1 MAHPLLDDLAMRRAT
16 SRPPSRP
23 RQPLRRLTCCLLI
36 ATLAVPPAA
45 TGAARSAPSAEAAIS
60 SARSLAS
67 SLGLRAGSELVAR
80 HHFTNAQGRTVV
92 HADQTFQ
99 GRRVWGAQAI
109 IHAEAWGGTSVLP
122 QGLLPDAQPVGQ
134 PALTDRRATDIALKS
149 FAAAPG
155 ARVKTSSELVVFPGR
170 YMGEVRLKLDPRT
183 GRYGLDRQASALT
196 VAPKDDYVWAYEVR
210 ALTRNKVDGLKD
222 MRYVVDARTGAILRS
237 DTGIKPLQSPNP
249 PALKDS
255 DVPVKGTGQ
264 SQYSGTVPLD
274 TVRRADGTF
283 ALIDRTR
290 ASKYNP
296 FLHDWYWDMYG
307 NLIPDEDG
315 KPIANVALQT
325 LTEMH
330 EADPWAPLI
339 SDHWFTG
346 NPANEWGDGRQYAK
360 WPYGT
365 EASANGQTAAV
376 DAHFGMA
383 VTWDFYKNVFGRDG
397 IDGIGTAPI
406 SEVHALSFM
415 NGLYYDNAYWSDGVF
430 GMFYSDGS
438 HGVNVDPFTGHK
450 LAGDPN
456 GFLSLTS
463 LDIIGHEMTHGVT
476 SHTAGLAYE
485 NESGGLN
492 EASSDILGKMVEAY
506 ANRLPGTDDRIP
518 LEGADWLVGSKV
530 SPIGAALRSMK
541 HPSMDGLSAD
551 SWYAGIR
558 YLDVHYSSGPMNR
571 AFYFLSQGA
580 SATVGDEGHS
590 AYLPGGMSG
599 IGNDHAARIWYKT
612 LTEYLTWDADYASA
626 RAGAIEAATALYGAG
641 SPDVAAVRNAFAA
654 INVGEAEGQAPRVRI
669 DMPVVHAPG
678 TPLNPWGTGYF
689 ARMPIVGMN
698 TTVQLQAQV
707 ENSEDQRVVWS
718 NGGRPGDFANPGFR
732 HYGGVATE
740 DGRWTPPTEWG
751 FHAMSVSSKA
761 DPLQYAEGVL
771 WVVNGDADGDTEFD
785 AIDLGAVALSWGLD
799 GWVQAS
805 HGIVGDGFTDSMDV
819 TAILEAL
826 RNAVSFR

>member
-1 MAHPLLDDLAMRRAT
+1 MRRLP
-16 SRPPSRP
+16 SSPPSRP
-23 RQPLRRLTCCLLI
+23 RQRLRRITCCLLI
-36 ATLAVPPAA
+36 ATLGLPPGV
-45 TGAARSAPSAEAAIS
+45 TVAARPAPSTETALAG
-60 SARSLAS
+60 ARSLAG
-67 SLGLRAGSELVAR
+67 SLGLRAGSDLVAR
-80 HHFTNAQGRTVV
+80 HAFTNAQGRTVV

-99 GRRVWGAQAI
+99 GHRVWGAQAI
-109 IHAEAWGGTSVLP
+109 IHSESWGGTRVLP
-122 QGLLPDAQPVGQ
+122 QGLLPDVQ
-134 PALTDRRATDIALKS
+134 PAGSPSLSDRRATDIALKA
-149 FAAAPG
+149 FAASRG
-155 ARVKTSSELVVFPGR
+155 ARVKTAAELVVFPTR
-170 YMGEVRLKLDPRT
+170 HMGEVRLRLDSRT
-183 GRYGLDRQASALT
+183 GRYGLDRRASALT
-196 VAPKDDYVWAYEVR
+196 IAPKDAYVWAYEIR
-210 ALTRNKVDGLKD
+210 ALTHNKLDGLKD
-222 MRYVVDARTGAILRS
+222 MRYVVDAATGAILRS
-237 DTGIKPLQSPNP
+237 DNGIKTLQAPNP

-255 DVPVKGTGQ
+255 DVAVKGVGR
-264 SQYSGTVPLD
+264 SQYSGTVTLD
-274 TVRRADGTF
+274 TVRRADGTY

-290 ASKYNP
+290 ASRYNP
-296 FLHDWYWDMYG
+296 FLHDWYWDIYG

-315 KPIANVALQT
+315 NPISNVALQT

-339 SDHWFTG
+339 ADHWLTG
-346 NPANEWGDGRQYAK
+346 NPVNEWGDGQQYAK

-365 EASANGQTAAV
+365 EAGANGQTAAV
-376 DAHFGMA
+376 DAHHGMA
-383 VTWDFYKNVFGRDG
+383 TTWDFYKNVFGRDG
-397 IDGIGTAPI
+397 IDGLGTAPI
-406 SEVHALSFM
+406 SQVHSLSFFS
-415 NGLYYDNAYWSDGVF
+415 GLYYDNAFWSDGVF

-438 HGVNVDPFTGHK
+438 HGVNVDPFTGNK
-450 LAGDPN
+450 LAGDPH

-463 LDIIGHEMTHGVT
+463 MDIIGHEMTHGVT

-506 ANRLPGTDDRIP
+506 AKRLPGTDDRIP
-518 LEGADWLVGSKV
+518 PDGVDWLVGAQV

-541 HPSMDGLSAD
+541 KPSTDGLSAD
-551 SWYAGIR
+551 SWYAGVK
-558 YLDVHYSSGPMNR
+558 YLDVHFSSGPMNR

-580 SATVGDEGHS
+580 SATQDAEDHS
-590 AYLPGGMSG
+590 PYLPGGMSG

-612 LTEYLTWDADYASA
+612 LTEYLTWDADYATA

-654 INVGEAEGQAPRVRI
+654 INVGEAEGQPPRVRI
-669 DMPVVHAPG
+669 DMPVVHVPG
-678 TPLNPWGTGYF
+678 TPLNPWGTSLF
-689 ARMPIVGMN
+689 ARMPIVAMN
-698 TTVQLQAQV
+698 TTVQLQAEVQHTD
-707 ENSEDQRVVWS
+707 DQRVLWS
-718 NGGRPGDFANPGFR
+718 NGGRPGDFGNPGFR

-751 FHAMSVSSKA
+751 FHAMSVSSQA

-771 WVVNGDADGDTEFD
+771 WVINGDADGDTEFD